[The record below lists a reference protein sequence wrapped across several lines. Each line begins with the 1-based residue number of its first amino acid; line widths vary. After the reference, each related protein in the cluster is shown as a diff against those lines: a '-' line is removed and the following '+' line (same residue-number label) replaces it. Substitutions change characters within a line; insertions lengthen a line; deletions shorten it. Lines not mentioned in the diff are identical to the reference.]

1 MSATRLKLTTKWL
14 AVPAVAALVLAG
26 CGGDDDDTDT
36 TGDDTTDTSE
46 EEVSEDEPAETVELS
61 FSDSYSPEHAHN
73 VCGADLMRE
82 ELASNGSGIDL
93 QIFHSSQLGPDG
105 PDRVSAVAAG
115 DIDIDIQ
122 GSSAIS
128 ALYEP
133 IGALD
138 AAYVFDGPDH
148 LFEFADSPAFDDMAA
163 DMLEQTGIRA
173 LGVWFFGMR
182 HFTANQPIETPDDLQ
197 GLRMRYPDSPQFLQ
211 NAEAIGANATPVAFE
226 EVYLSL
232 QQGVI
237 DGQENPI
244 PTIVDMNFDEVQS
257 HVSLSGHQTGF
268 VVAIIGEETW
278 QSLSPEQQEALQAS
292 LDAARDTT
300 RQCLEEAEQEI
311 LDGWKETGEVT
322 VVEDVDREAFSAMAE
337 EYFAENL
344 DGDKLALYEQV
355 RELAQ

>member
-1 MSATRLKLTTKWL
+1 MLATRRKLVPRVL
-14 AVPAVAALVLAG
+14 AFPIAGVLALAG
-26 CGGDDDDTDT
+26 CGGDDDTDT
-36 TGDDTTDTSE
+36 TGDDTGNETE
-46 EEVSEDEPAETVELS
+46 EGSEDEPAEAVELS

-148 LFEFADSPAFDDMAA
+148 LFEFADSPAFEDMAA
-163 DMLEQTGIRA
+163 DMLEATGIRA

-182 HFTANQPIETPDDLQ
+182 HFTANQPIRTPDDLQ

-278 QSLSPEQQEALQAS
+278 QSLAPEQQEALQAS
-292 LDAARDTT
+292 LDSARDTT
-300 RQCLEEAEQEI
+300 RECLEEAEQEI

-322 VVEDVDREAFSAMAE
+322 VVEDVDRDAFSAMAE

-344 DGDKLALYEQV
+344 EGDKLALYQQV